1 MDIFEEAK
9 IQAKQEVEAK
19 TGLKIP
25 EKKIKHAEKQPV
37 YIVEFA

>member
-19 TGLKIP
+19 TGLKIS
-25 EKKIKHAEKQPV
+25 EKRIKHAEKQPV
-37 YIVEFA
+37 YIVQFA